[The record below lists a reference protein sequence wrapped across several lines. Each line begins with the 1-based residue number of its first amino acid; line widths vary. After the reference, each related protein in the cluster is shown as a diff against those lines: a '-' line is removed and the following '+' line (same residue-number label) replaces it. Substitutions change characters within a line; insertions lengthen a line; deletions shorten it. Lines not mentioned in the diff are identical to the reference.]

1 MTTFRALNLSQL
13 GLNYC
18 ALLLDEC
25 LGDNHLCLSSCSV
38 VLPPKSGR
46 GEIDCAYVV
55 LATRWWQQV
64 PGQNEHSIIH
74 AKLKRPSSF
83 APPSR
88 GPIFCVPKSE
98 QNSLRCRS
106 SPGPVT
112 WCLELRTKAMIPPLH
127 RLAIT
132 TFANLLAI
140 DGHGGCL
147 LGRAHCRDTVRS
159 CCGQCGWVVPS
170 DASHR

>member
-1 MTTFRALNLSQL
+1 MTTFRALNFSQL

-64 PGQNEHSIIH
+64 PSQNEHSIIH

-83 APPSR
+83 ICAPLAGAYFLRSKIRAEQPK
-88 GPIFCVPKSE
+88 VPVFS
-98 QNSLRCRS
+98 RS
-106 SPGPVT
+106 SDMVSG
-112 WCLELRTKAMIPPLH
+112 IPNESDD
-127 RLAIT
+127 T
-132 TFANLLAI
+132 TASPPRHHNLCQPA
-140 DGHGGCL
+140 CN
-147 LGRAHCRDTVRS
+147 
-159 CCGQCGWVVPS
+159 
-170 DASHR
+170 